1 MFSFDMIK
9 MVRRWGSLIEI
20 SQQDTLAQRKDA
32 AVADLLSW
40 RSDQIAWVVSFYR
53 TLHAR
58 DQRLMTDF
66 LPLIYSIN
74 ARRGEEDNIC

>member
-1 MFSFDMIK
+1 
-9 MVRRWGSLIEI
+9 MVWRWGSLIGI
-20 SQQDTLAQRKDA
+20 SQLDTLAQRKDA

-53 TLHAR
+53 TLHAW
-58 DQRLMTDF
+58 DQGLMTDF